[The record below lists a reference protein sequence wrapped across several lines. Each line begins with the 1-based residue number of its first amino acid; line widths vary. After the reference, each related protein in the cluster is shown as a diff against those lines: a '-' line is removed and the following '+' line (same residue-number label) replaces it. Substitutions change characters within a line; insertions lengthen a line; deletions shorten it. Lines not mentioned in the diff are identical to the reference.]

1 MATPQE
7 DARAADRDRALRA
20 VSSWTWAAALGGF
33 GLTGAIAVLAAG
45 TFAGHQ
51 ASAAAPSPS
60 PSATVDSSNPDN
72 TFQPQPAPEDS
83 LGGSNQPPAAVSG
96 GS

>member
-1 MATPQE
+1 MATPPE
-7 DARAADRDRALRA
+7 NVRAADRDRALRA

-45 TFAGHQ
+45 SFAGHQ

-60 PSATVDSSNPDN
+60 ASVDSSDPDN
-72 TFQPQPAPEDS
+72 TFQPQPAPQDS
-83 LGGSNQPPAAVSG
+83 FGGSNQPPAAVSG

>member
-7 DARAADRDRALRA
+7 NARAADRDRALRA
-20 VSSWTWAAALGGF
+20 VSSWTWAAALGGI

-45 TFAGHQ
+45 SFAGHQ
-51 ASAAAPSPS
+51 ASAAAPPTS
-60 PSATVDSSNPDN
+60 VDPSNPDN
-72 TFQPQPAPEDS
+72 TFQPQPAPQDS
-83 LGGSNQPPAAVSG
+83 FGSSNQPPAAVSG

>member
-20 VSSWTWAAALGGF
+20 VSSWTWAAALGGI

-45 TFAGHQ
+45 SFAGHQ
-51 ASAAAPSPS
+51 ASAAAPSASVDPS
-60 PSATVDSSNPDN
+60 NPSNPDN
-72 TFQPQPAPEDS
+72 TVQPQPAPQDS
-83 LGGSNQPPAAVSG
+83 FGGSNQPPAAVSG